1 MEKETPKDKL
11 LKACGVPSVPGQD
24 QVSRKQLEAFLKQA
38 ETASSWAQQAQDET
52 DKNYRRLNA
61 YIRDEL
67 PGHLVKAFEEV
78 EANRVAGSL
87 RPLDNSVSNAA
98 ARINSCAEE
107 LAGISWDW
115 RLLMHTAMMG
125 MFTVVITGGLVRYS
139 FFGDKIDEAKRY
151 EVYGRKV
158 VANIERYSSKDQEKL
173 YKWIGGRP

>member
-1 MEKETPKDKL
+1 MESESPKDKL
-11 LKACGVPSVPGQD
+11 LKACGVPSVPGLD
-24 QVSRKQLEAFLKQA
+24 QVSRKHLEAILKQA

-67 PGHLVKAFEEV
+67 PAQLVKAFEQV
-78 EANRVAGSL
+78 ESNRVAGSL

-98 ARINSCAEE
+98 ARIKSCAED
-107 LAGISWDW
+107 LAGIPWDC
-115 RLLMHTAMMG
+115 RLLMHTALMG
-125 MFTVVITGGLVRYS
+125 MFTVLITGGLVRCT

-158 VANIERYSSKDQEKL
+158 VANIERYSPKDQEKI
-173 YKWIGGRP
+173 YKCIGGRP